1 VVASS
6 RFKNRLDEDYSSD
19 EADQAEEQTSR
30 AGIAL
35 LAAGSL
41 LAGVLV
47 ILAIL
52 YAGNFDGWR
61 NVPESPPSSASA
73 ADAQLAAAAHRY
85 LAVADPGN
93 QQLAKETA
101 ALTASE
107 RSNLAAAR
115 ADLKAEVATASR
127 FDRQLAAIKFPAA
140 VEPIARDVVRANQ
153 ALGRVTARQ
162 ARARTLTA
170 LQALDAR
177 RTAAAA
183 AVEAQVKRLRLA
195 LHLPAPSSG

>member
-1 VVASS
+1 VASS
-6 RFKNRLDEDYSSD
+6 RFKNGFDEAYSSD
-19 EADQAEEQTSR
+19 EAYEAEEEASR

-35 LAAGSL
+35 LVAGSL

-52 YAGNFDGWR
+52 YADNFDGWR
-61 NVPESPPSSASA
+61 NVPKPPPSAASA

-85 LAVADPGN
+85 LAVANPAN
-93 QQLAKETA
+93 QRLNNEITTFTTA
-101 ALTASE
+101 E
-107 RSNLAAAR
+107 HSNLAAAR
-115 ADLKAEVATASR
+115 TALKAEVATASQ

-140 VEPIARDVVRANQ
+140 VEPIAQDVIRANQ

-162 ARARTLTA
+162 ARAKTLAA

-177 RTAAAA
+177 RTAAAT

-195 LHLPAPSSG
+195 LHLPAPASG

>member
-1 VVASS
+1 VASS
-6 RFKNRLDEDYSSD
+6 RFKNNFDEAYESD
-19 EADQAEEQTSR
+19 EAYEAEEQTSR

-47 ILAIL
+47 ILALL

-61 NVPESPPSSASA
+61 NVPSPGAASA
-73 ADAQLAAAAHRY
+73 TDAQLAAAAHRY
-85 LAVADPGN
+85 LAVANPAN
-93 QQLAKETA
+93 QRLSNEVTA
-101 ALTASE
+101 FTASE
-107 RSNLAAAR
+107 RTNLTAAR
-115 ADLKAEVATASR
+115 AALRAEVATASQ

-140 VEPIARDVVRANQ
+140 VEPIARDVIQANQ

-162 ARARTLTA
+162 ARARTLAA

-183 AVEAQVKRLRLA
+183 AVEAQVKRLRVA

>member
-1 VVASS
+1 VASS
-6 RFKNRLDEDYSSD
+6 RFKNRFDEAYESDEDY
-19 EADQAEEQTSR
+19 EAEKTSR
-30 AGIAL
+30 AGLAL
-35 LAAGSL
+35 LVAGSL

-47 ILAIL
+47 ILAVL

-61 NVPESPPSSASA
+61 NAPKPPPGAPAA

-85 LAVADPGN
+85 LAVANPGN
-93 QQLAKETA
+93 QQLAQEATA
-101 ALTASE
+101 LAASE
-107 RSNLAAAR
+107 RDDLAAAR

-140 VEPIARDVVRANQ
+140 VLPIARDVIQANQ

-162 ARARTLTA
+162 ARARTLA
-170 LQALDAR
+170 AMRALDAR

-195 LHLPAPSSG
+195 LHLPPPSRG

>member
-1 VVASS
+1 VASS
-6 RFKNRLDEDYSSD
+6 RFKNNFDEAYSSD
-19 EADQAEEQTSR
+19 EAYEAEEKTSR

-35 LAAGSL
+35 LVAGSL
-41 LAGVLV
+41 LAGVLI

-61 NVPESPPSSASA
+61 NVPHSPPSAAA

-85 LAVADPGN
+85 LAVANPGN
-93 QQLAKETA
+93 QQLAKEATA
-101 ALTASE
+101 LAASE
-107 RSNLAAAR
+107 RDNLAAAK

-140 VEPIARDVVRANQ
+140 VEPIARDVIQANQ

-162 ARARTLTA
+162 ARAKTLA
-170 LQALDAR
+170 AMQALDAR

-195 LHLPAPSSG
+195 LHLPPPSGG

>member
-1 VVASS
+1 VASS
-6 RFKNRLDEDYSSD
+6 RFKSNFDEAYSSD
-19 EADQAEEQTSR
+19 EAYEAEEKTSR

-35 LAAGSL
+35 LVAGSL

-47 ILAIL
+47 ILAVL

-61 NVPESPPSSASA
+61 NVPDSPPSAAA

-85 LAVADPGN
+85 LAVANPGN
-93 QQLAKETA
+93 QRLAKEATA
-101 ALTASE
+101 FAASE
-107 RSNLAAAR
+107 RDNLAAAR
-115 ADLKAEVATASR
+115 ADLKAEVATASQ

-140 VEPIARDVVRANQ
+140 VEPIARDVIQANQ

-162 ARARTLTA
+162 ARAKTLA
-170 LQALDAR
+170 AMQALDAR

-195 LHLPAPSSG
+195 LHLPPPSSG

>member
-1 VVASS
+1 VASS
-6 RFKNRLDEDYSSD
+6 RFKNNFDEAYSSD
-19 EADQAEEQTSR
+19 EAYEAEEKTSR

-35 LAAGSL
+35 LVAGSL
-41 LAGVLV
+41 LAGVLI

-61 NVPESPPSSASA
+61 NVPHSPPSAAA

-93 QQLAKETA
+93 QQLAKEATA
-101 ALTASE
+101 FAASE
-107 RSNLAAAR
+107 RDNLAAAK
-115 ADLKAEVATASR
+115 ADLKAEVATASQ

-140 VEPIARDVVRANQ
+140 VEPIARDVIQANQ

-162 ARARTLTA
+162 ARAKTLA
-170 LQALDAR
+170 AMQALDAR

-195 LHLPAPSSG
+195 LHLPPPSGG

>member
-1 VVASS
+1 VASS
-6 RFKNRLDEDYSSD
+6 RFKNNFDEAYSSD
-19 EADQAEEQTSR
+19 EAYEAEEKTSR

-35 LAAGSL
+35 LVAGSL
-41 LAGVLV
+41 LAGVLI

-61 NVPESPPSSASA
+61 NVPHSPPSAAA

-85 LAVADPGN
+85 LAVASPGN
-93 QQLAKETA
+93 QQLAKEATA
-101 ALTASE
+101 LAASE
-107 RSNLAAAR
+107 RDNLAAAK

-140 VEPIARDVVRANQ
+140 VEPIARDVIQANQ

-162 ARARTLTA
+162 ARAKTLA
-170 LQALDAR
+170 AMQALDAR

-195 LHLPAPSSG
+195 LHLPPPSGG

>member
-1 VVASS
+1 VASS
-6 RFKNRLDEDYSSD
+6 RFKNNFDEAYSSD
-19 EADQAEEQTSR
+19 EAYEAEEKTSR

-35 LAAGSL
+35 LVAGSL
-41 LAGVLV
+41 LAGVLI

-61 NVPESPPSSASA
+61 NVPHSPPSAAA

-85 LAVADPGN
+85 LAVANPGN
-93 QQLAKETA
+93 QQLAKEATA
-101 ALTASE
+101 LAASE
-107 RSNLAAAR
+107 RDNLAAAK
-115 ADLKAEVATASR
+115 ADLKAEVATASQ

-140 VEPIARDVVRANQ
+140 VEPIARDVIQANQ

-162 ARARTLTA
+162 ARAKTLA
-170 LQALDAR
+170 AMQALDAR

-195 LHLPAPSSG
+195 LHLPPPSGG